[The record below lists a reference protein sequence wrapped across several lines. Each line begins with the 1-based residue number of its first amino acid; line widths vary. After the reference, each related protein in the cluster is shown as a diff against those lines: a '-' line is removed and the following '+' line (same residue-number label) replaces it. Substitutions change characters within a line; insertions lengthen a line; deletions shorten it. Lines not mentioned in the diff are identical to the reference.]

1 MIHYLQNTKQEV
13 IMAYLKPDQTI
24 FIANN
29 GNPIY
34 ANVDKVAFRRYLGK
48 VKDKKTGK
56 MKKKMKSMPYA
67 LCKVQLSS
75 DTKIPVGAEFSIAGY
90 MLCNVVMKGEKIL
103 TFHDKYGAEFS
114 DEYGNGWVRKLILE
128 EKLKEQKAKVA
139 ALKSKE

>member
-1 MIHYLQNTKQEV
+1 
-13 IMAYLKPDQTI
+13 MAYLKQDQTI

-34 ANVDKVAFRRYLGK
+34 ANVDKVAFRRYLGS

-75 DTKIPVGAEFSIAGY
+75 DQGIPIGAEFSIAGY

-103 TFHDKYGAEFS
+103 TFDTKYVAEFA
-114 DEYGNGWVRKLILE
+114 DAHGNEWVRKMITE
-128 EKLKEQKAKVA
+128 EYWKDERSA
-139 ALKSKE
+139 STEDNEES